1 MDTKCSRSIPDNGNS
16 QSRGPEAGSAR
27 GASRNSKETTLAGD
41 KNLGGGTQD
50 PGQGGKEMSL
60 PLFFIYLCVYVCVL
74 QRSFPSLSLIFSI
87 SFVSLFDRNVKF
99 DIVRFIS
106 LSLVGLYLLLAPTV
120 RSSIQSPVFSQFSY
134 FSLIPCI

>member
-99 DIVRFIS
+99 DIVRFINFS
-106 LSLVGLYLLLAPTV
+106 ILVCCFVCASFLKK
-120 RSSIQSPVFSQFSY
+120 VF
-134 FSLIPCI
+134 